1 MSHVGS
7 HLSLIIYYFLL
18 PISRQEG
25 KKVHTGG
32 GFSGKGFKF
41 DENEALAAN
50 EKKKIQKAVL
60 GNILV
65 LLISTIDEI
74 SLFYGK
80 IILRRRNVR
89 VPTYCTHIHVHML
102 YVLSIIDD

>member
-1 MSHVGS
+1 MLTLFFVFHYLFIGVSFFSFV
-7 HLSLIIYYFLL
+7 
-18 PISRQEG
+18 QEG

-60 GNILV
+60 GSIKYYFMFHGQIV
-65 LLISTIDEI
+65 
-74 SLFYGK
+74 SLKWKGGIYKTVNFSITY
-80 IILRRRNVR
+80 RR
-89 VPTYCTHIHVHML
+89 
-102 YVLSIIDD
+102 